1 MRANFGFGA
10 PVSDNDQGKNSD
22 LKAIGTKPLPRR
34 SDTSGSDSK
43 CRGSNPTARTNH
55 VSASFSLLGYLL
67 TCLRQHPAVECLLGR
82 DFQGTPPRSDWWR
95 GFLQGRWPS
104 RIRARPDQDGLAG
117 WGGRILTSAFQNLN
131 SLDSQPR
138 RRDSNLCIWDSD
150 PLHSLSRKRGFDAV
164 RWSPET
170 FTNQACP
177 TTLHRGRK
185 ESARRSH
192 DAGSRGMNLL
202 QSKMRSFESCC
213 PRWEVLVI
221 PILECRCSSPAAP
234 ASQSVSNGY

>member
-34 SDTSGSDSK
+34 SDSSGSDS
-43 CRGSNPTARTNH
+43 T
-55 VSASFSLLGYLL
+55 ASFSLLGYLL

-117 WGGRILTSAFQNLN
+117 
-131 SLDSQPR
+131 
-138 RRDSNLCIWDSD
+138 
-150 PLHSLSRKRGFDAV
+150 
-164 RWSPET
+164 
-170 FTNQACP
+170 
-177 TTLHRGRK
+177 
-185 ESARRSH
+185 
-192 DAGSRGMNLL
+192 
-202 QSKMRSFESCC
+202 
-213 PRWEVLVI
+213 
-221 PILECRCSSPAAP
+221 
-234 ASQSVSNGY
+234 